1 MNLLILK
8 VRSEVKFLNSTFSYL
23 VGGNKNVYN
32 FCVSFGT
39 ADNEHILSES
49 RHYLKKL
56 WLVLHIL
63 IYWYID
69 PQTTC
74 YNAMILMLH
83 LYVSHLKNKKKTKK
97 NFKKKSTEAPKKVW
111 DYTESTNWRRSQ
123 TNIRVKSGQ
132 RSVLVHSR
140 LFTAARNLT
149 QTTQSENEA
158 WGWEVTPVELNRD
171 VLSPRRGGL
180 LQCPTKQSTAMT
192 LVQGQLGCTG
202 GKSWWHRRVAGKK
215 AVSFTAGQSPDM

>member
-8 VRSEVKFLNSTFSYL
+8 VRSEVKFLSSTFSYL

-32 FCVSFGT
+32 FCVSSGT

-56 WLVLHIL
+56 WLFLHIL

-83 LYVSHLKNKKKTKK
+83 LYVSHLKLKKINKKNLLRHQKRCEIIQRVQTGGEARQIYELKVD
-97 NFKKKSTEAPKKVW
+97 TEVCFSPQQVIH
-111 DYTESTNWRRSQ
+111 SSSQ
-123 TNIRVKSGQ
+123 PDSNNPIRKWSLRVRGHPCGAKQGCAVSPE
-132 RSVLVHSR
+132 RW
-140 LFTAARNLT
+140 T
-149 QTTQSENEA
+149 
-158 WGWEVTPVELNRD
+158 TPV
-171 VLSPRRGGL
+171 PY
-180 LQCPTKQSTAMT
+180 
-192 LVQGQLGCTG
+192 
-202 GKSWWHRRVAGKK
+202 
-215 AVSFTAGQSPDM
+215 